1 MTLPFPG
8 TPPAAFFQM
17 TKAHTIWL
25 TLVTA
30 AATWSAAAPAQ
41 TSQQTINPGDSPA
54 LVTRRRDITAG
65 KLIQSP
71 QGVAIGKV
79 SDLVPDRD
87 RGEPAYVLVAMDN
100 GTTAI
105 PYWAVGHL
113 LRDAHLVVDRTE
125 LESSP
130 RVSDAAAHDT
140 ADADWKKE
148 VDSYWQ
154 AYR

>member
-1 MTLPFPG
+1 MRGYIECSGLE
-8 TPPAAFFQM
+8 M

-25 TLVTA
+25 TLAVTA
-30 AATWSAAAPAQ
+30 GTWTATALAQ
-41 TSQQTINPGDSPA
+41 SSQQTINPGDSPA
-54 LVTRRRDITAG
+54 LVTRPRDITTG

-87 RGEPAYVLVAMDN
+87 GGEPAYVLVAMDR

-105 PYWAVGHL
+105 PFWAVGHL

-130 RVSDAAAHDT
+130 QVSDAVAHDT
-140 ADADWKKE
+140 ADAAWKKE
-148 VDSYWQ
+148 IDSYWQ

>member
-1 MTLPFPG
+1 MI
-8 TPPAAFFQM
+8 
-17 TKAHTIWL
+17 KAHTTWL
-25 TLVTA
+25 ALA
-30 AATWSAAAPAQ
+30 AAAVTWTATAPAQ
-41 TSQQTINPGDSPA
+41 TSQQTLNPGDSPA
-54 LVTRRRDITAG
+54 LVTRPRDITAG
-65 KLIQSP
+65 KVIQSP

-79 SDLVPDRD
+79 SDLVPDHD
-87 RGEPAYVLVAMDN
+87 RGEPAYVLVATDN

-130 RVSDAAAHDT
+130 RVSDAVVHDT
-140 ADADWKKE
+140 ADTAWKRE
-148 VDSYWQ
+148 IDSYWQ

>member
-1 MTLPFPG
+1 MLHSP
-8 TPPAAFFQM
+8 M

-25 TLVTA
+25 TLAAA
-30 AATWSAAAPAQ
+30 AATWTATALAQ

-54 LVTRRRDITAG
+54 LVTRLRDITTG

-79 SDLVPDRD
+79 SDVVPDHD
-87 RGEPAYVLVAMDN
+87 RGEPAYVLVAMDQ

-125 LESSP
+125 LESAP
-130 RVSDAAAHDT
+130 RVSDAVAHDS
-140 ADADWKKE
+140 ADTSWTKE
-148 VDSYWQ
+148 IDSYWQ